1 MTSRFPAS
9 VRTLLAAAIDYA
21 GLFPPAALRM
31 PEAVADYRRHRAEP
45 ERWALGRFVVPAA
58 RLEEFVAAGLE
69 AGLLPGPAGDPVI
82 LAVLATGDLPAGL
95 EAVSRFQARAPELG
109 VVVAAIETRA
119 AQPAEARAAARMIPR
134 EYEAW
139 VEVPLGSP
147 AGPMIEAVLGGG
159 GRPKIRTGGVSP
171 ELFPTADDILEF
183 LAEAVRRDTAF
194 KATAGL
200 HHPLRGV
207 YPYTY
212 QSDSATGPMYGYLN
226 LLVATALL
234 MEDQPVDEARR
245 ALLDEDREAFEF
257 AEPGLTWRGRRF
269 DLATLNRLRQSG
281 LRSIGSCSFGDPMR
295 ELQPLLPT

>member
-1 MTSRFPAS
+1 MTSRIPAS
-9 VRTLLAAAIDYA
+9 VRTLLTDAIDYA

-31 PEAVADYRRHRAEP
+31 PDAVAEYLRHRTEP
-45 ERWALGRFVVPAA
+45 DRWALGRFVVPAA
-58 RLEEFVAAGLE
+58 RIEEFVAAARE
-69 AGLLPGPAGDPVI
+69 AGLLPAPAGDPVH

-95 EAVSRFQARAPELG
+95 EAVARLRATAPELG

-119 AQPAEARAAARMIPR
+119 AQPAEARAAARLIPR
-134 EYEAW
+134 EYEGW
-139 VEVPLGSP
+139 VEIPLGPP

-171 ELFPTADDILEF
+171 ELFPAADDILEF
-183 LAEAVRRDTAF
+183 LAEAVRRDTPF

-207 YPYTY
+207 YSYTY
-212 QSDSATGPMYGYLN
+212 LPGSATGPMYGYLN
-226 LLVATALL
+226 LLVASALL

-245 ALLDEDREAFEF
+245 ALLEEDREAFEF
-257 AEPGLTWRGRRF
+257 AETGLTWRGRRF
-269 DLATLNRLRQSG
+269 DLATLGRLRESG